1 MKSRIFRTLSGVV
14 ALVALLAIA
23 GPALAVHPE
32 ERSEVENLRKRIE
45 ALEAEK
51 EKPEAPLILEAL
63 SKKLRLTGLLE
74 LEASYARTEGAD
86 EAGDLAVATAQIGLE
101 ATLNHHISGHII
113 LLHEEGEDQ
122 SVVVD
127 EAVITLGCAS
137 SFCPGDFSLA
147 GGKMY
152 LPFGKFNSHFLSDP
166 LTLELGE
173 TNNTALYVGWAVA
186 ERVDLKLGVFS
197 GETDTAGDN
206 DTIDSW
212 VASLE
217 GSPFEGLTLGASYI
231 SDLAESDIGLVADE
245 ESYSSSVDG
254 ASAYISATF
263 GSFTLE
269 AEYLTALK
277 SFDNAVLAAG
287 AADPDYE
294 GGLTGKKPSA
304 WNVELALAP
313 NERWEVAVK
322 AEGAD
327 DFQDDLNR
335 YGAVL
340 SYGLF
345 QNTVVG
351 LEYLLADQKS
361 GDEDRSHTV
370 TAQLAFE
377 F

>member
-1 MKSRIFRTLSGVV
+1 MKNATTLFK
-14 ALVALLAIA
+14 AALLLVVLLALA
-23 GPALAVHPE
+23 APAFAVHPE
-32 ERSEVENLRKRIE
+32 ERSEIENLRKRIE
-45 ALEAEK
+45 ALEVEK
-51 EKPEAPLILEAL
+51 REEPLVIEAL
-63 SKKLRLTGLLE
+63 SKKLSLSGLLE
-74 LEASYARTEGAD
+74 LEAAWARIEGGD
-86 EAGDLAVATAQIGLE
+86 ESSDLALATAQIGVE
-101 ATLNHHISGHII
+101 ALINDYISGHII

-127 EAVITLGCAS
+127 EAVITLGCSS

-152 LPFGKFNSHFLSDP
+152 LPFGKFNSHFISDP

-186 ERVDLKLGVFS
+186 ERVDLKVGVFS
-197 GETDTAGDN
+197 GETDTFGDN

-217 GSPFEGLTLGASYI
+217 GTPFEGLTLGASYI
-231 SDLAESDIGLVADE
+231 SDLAESDNGLVTDADL
-245 ESYSSSVDG
+245 YTSSVPG
-254 ASAYISATF
+254 AAVYLTAAF

-269 AEYLTALK
+269 GEYVTATR
-277 SFDNAVLAAG
+277 SFDAPVVDAG
-287 AADPDYE
+287 ED
-294 GGLTGKKPSA
+294 LTGKKPSA
-304 WNVELALAP
+304 WNAELALAP
-313 NERWEVAVK
+313 NDRWEVAVK

-327 DFQDDLNR
+327 DFQDDLHR
-335 YGAVL
+335 YGAVV

-351 LEYLLADQKS
+351 LEYLLNDQKS
-361 GDEDRSHTV
+361 GDEERAHIV